1 MNLEKQAGIFSSSRI
16 NIESNLLINKNEAR
30 YYPEL
35 LPVSCGYFYNIV
47 MMLLVKKRKEVLK
60 YLLISCGGII
70 FDRLVHYT
78 HYHSLSNL
86 LMELMQ
92 VSVVYQSSSQN
103 ITNKNESD
111 GSKKASDDD
120 EDSKEAIS
128 DDE

>member
-1 MNLEKQAGIFSSSRI
+1 
-16 NIESNLLINKNEAR
+16 
-30 YYPEL
+30 
-35 LPVSCGYFYNIV
+35 
-47 MMLLVKKRKEVLK
+47 
-60 YLLISCGGII
+60 
-70 FDRLVHYT
+70 
-78 HYHSLSNL
+78 
-86 LMELMQ
+86 MELMQ

>member
-1 MNLEKQAGIFSSSRI
+1 
-16 NIESNLLINKNEAR
+16 
-30 YYPEL
+30 
-35 LPVSCGYFYNIV
+35 

>member
-1 MNLEKQAGIFSSSRI
+1 M
-16 NIESNLLINKNEAR
+16 NKNEAR
-30 YYPEL
+30 FYPEL

-60 YLLISCGGII
+60 YLLISSGGII

-92 VSVVYQSSSQN
+92 VSVVYQSSNQH
-103 ITNKNESD
+103 ITNKNDSD

-120 EDSKEAIS
+120 EDSKDAIS